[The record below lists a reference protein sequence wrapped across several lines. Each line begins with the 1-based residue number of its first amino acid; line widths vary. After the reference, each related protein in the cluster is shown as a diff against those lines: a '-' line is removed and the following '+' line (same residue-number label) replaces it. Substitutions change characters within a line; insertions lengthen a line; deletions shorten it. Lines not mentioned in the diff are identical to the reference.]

1 MIKHLSKEED
11 RIWRRLLLRD
21 DVFIIFSKFLKE
33 QHDAK
38 VTSLSRAELYLSA
51 LNLAM
56 ILCNLP
62 DIEGVSDELDDL
74 EDEAET
80 EADALFI
87 SILTVAIVHAVAKN
101 FDSIDD
107 KGIKLCI
114 LTRWMEHELFK
125 KMLDA
130 GQEKESARWHN
141 HQKTNLQSCRLEVL
155 QGLGEVDAAVL
166 AFINEFVD
174 ATIHKGEQ
182 VIVPVLLV
190 LYKLN
195 LVHNNAFAEFLN
207 RLDKSLE
214 KPLLEN
220 VTVNGDYVVNK
231 QVANEVNGVG
241 ENGVGI
247 KVIKG

>member
-1 MIKHLSKEED
+1 MIKHLSKEEE
-11 RIWRRLLLRD
+11 RIWRRLLYRD
-21 DVFIIFSKFLKE
+21 DVFAIFSKFLKE

-38 VTSLSRAELYLSA
+38 VTSLSSAELYLSA

-62 DIEGVSDELDDL
+62 DIEGVPDELDDL
-74 EDEAET
+74 EDETET

-87 SILTVAIVHAVAKN
+87 SVLTVAIVHAVAKN

-130 GQEKESARWHN
+130 GQEKESARLHN

-174 ATIHKGEQ
+174 ATIHKGEKA
-182 VIVPVLLV
+182 IVPVLIV
-190 LYKLN
+190 LSKLN
-195 LVHNNAFAEFLN
+195 LLHNNAFAEYLN

-214 KPLLEN
+214 KPLLES

-231 QVANEVNGVG
+231 QVAHEVNGVG

-247 KVIKG
+247 KVING